1 MCGVCAASSDN
12 KIGDEGAKGL
22 ADWLRTNSTLQT
34 LDLEGAYGGRGAGR
48 GVGRRGS
55 GRDGEGSGK
64 AGKGEG
70 GQGGHAAC
78 ESGTGEG
85 REGTDVCVECVWHLQ
100 GTRSELRG
108 PRGWRRG

>member
-34 LDLEGAYGGRGAGR
+34 LDLEGAYGGRGEGR

-55 GRDGEGSGK
+55 GRDGEGSGN

-70 GQGGHAAC
+70 GTGRAGRMRVRDGGGTGGH
-78 ESGTGEG
+78 
-85 REGTDVCVECVWHLQ
+85 
-100 GTRSELRG
+100 
-108 PRGWRRG
+108 